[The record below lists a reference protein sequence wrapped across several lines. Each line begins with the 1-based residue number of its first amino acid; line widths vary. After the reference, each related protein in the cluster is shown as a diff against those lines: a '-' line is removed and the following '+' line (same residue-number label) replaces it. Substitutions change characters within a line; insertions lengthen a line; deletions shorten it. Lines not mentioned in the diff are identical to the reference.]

1 MWPWVSGADAGS
13 RGWVARLRTRS
24 PVVLMMPLSAVGA
37 MTLLFLSLGFRD
49 QHCSAKPGYG
59 GGGGTGSRVLVQ
71 GEGRGLAEGEPG
83 GNLRREWGHR
93 IP

>member
-59 GGGGTGSRVLVQ
+59 GGGGLEAGF
-71 GEGRGLAEGEPG
+71 
-83 GNLRREWGHR
+83 
-93 IP
+93 